1 MRFRIPAAIVVLLL
15 VTEPAAAGVLR
26 GRLAL
31 SSSSQPKQPASET
44 AKPDPRLK
52 DAVVYLE
59 RVPEA
64 VERRLT
70 QRWWFQPKPRPP
82 RVRQSDL
89 RFTPRVVAVAAGSR
103 IVFENADR
111 VYHNAFSVS
120 ASKRF
125 DLGRYPPGH
134 LDTVAFD
141 RAGVANLHCD
151 VHPEE
156 LGFVVVCP
164 NHAFA
169 RPDALGR
176 FALPKLVPGVYVL
189 RAWHPRR
196 GESKREVVMPA
207 RGDLAVELAL

>member
-1 MRFRIPAAIVVLLL
+1 MRIRVAAAIVALLAM
-15 VTEPAAAGVLR
+15 TEPAAAGVLR
-26 GRLAL
+26 GRLEL
-31 SSSSQPKQPASET
+31 SSSSRRKPPANEV

-70 QRWWFQPKPRPP
+70 RRWWFQPRPKPP
-82 RVRQSDL
+82 RVRQFGL
-89 RFTPRVVAVAAGSR
+89 RFTPRVVAVAAGSE

-111 VYHNAFSVS
+111 VFHNAFSVS

-134 LDTVAFD
+134 RDTVTFD

-169 RPDALGR
+169 RPDSLGW
-176 FALPKLVPGVYVL
+176 FELPKLVPGVYLL

-196 GESKREVVMPA
+196 GEAKRQVVMPA
-207 RGDLAVELAL
+207 RGDLTVELAL